1 MSVLEQSAV
10 ALAVLFG
17 GMVLL
22 RLLSSPLKLVLRLA
36 ANTALGFAALW
47 LLGRLGL
54 PLGFNWFNA
63 CTVGVLG
70 LPGLGLLVALEWILT

>member
-1 MSVLEQSAV
+1 MSVLEQAAV

-22 RLLSSPLKLVLRLA
+22 RLLASPAKLVLRLA

-47 LLGRLGL
+47 LGRLGL

>member
-1 MSVLEQSAV
+1 MSVLEQAAV

-17 GMVLL
+17 GIVLL
-22 RLLSSPLKLVLRLA
+22 RLLASPAKLVLRLA

-54 PLGFNWFNA
+54 SLGFKCFNA

>member
-1 MSVLEQSAV
+1 MSVLEQAAV

-22 RLLSSPLKLVLRLA
+22 RLLASPAKLVLRLA

-54 PLGFNWFNA
+54 SLGFNWFNA

>member
-1 MSVLEQSAV
+1 MSVLEQVAV

-22 RLLSSPLKLVLRLA
+22 RSSPLKLVLRLA

-54 PLGFNWFNA
+54 PLGLNWFNA

-70 LPGLGLLVALEWILT
+70 LPGLGLLVALEWVLT

>member
-1 MSVLEQSAV
+1 MSVLEQAAV

-17 GMVLL
+17 GIVLL
-22 RLLSSPLKLVLRLA
+22 RLLASPAKLVLRLA

-54 PLGFNWFNA
+54 SLGFNWFNA